1 MANTLSAANS
11 VDVTDAA
18 TFIPELWSDEIVAA
32 YKSNLVLANLV
43 TRMNHRGKK
52 GDTVHIPSPLRKT
65 ASAKAANN
73 AVTLITDTESQVNV
87 LIDRHFE
94 YSRLIEDIV
103 EVQALSSLRRF
114 YTDDAGYALAKST
127 DWHLHVLGT
136 GLQGGTPDT
145 SSIDPPGTVLTYGSG
160 TVIGS
165 DGTTA
170 WSPTTNGNGATLS
183 DAGIR
188 KMMQTLDDADVPMTE
203 RYLVIPPVE
212 KKSLLGLSRFTE
224 QAFVGEVGGANS
236 IRNGM
241 VGDIYGASVFV
252 STNCGFTVDAGA
264 TNSFRAGLLIHKSAF
279 VLVEQLGVRSQTQ
292 YKQEF
297 LADLLTADTIY
308 GVAELRDTA
317 GVAYICPA

>member
-1 MANTLSAANS
+1 M
-11 VDVTDAA
+11 
-18 TFIPELWSDEIVAA
+18 AA
-32 YKSNLVLANLV
+32 YKANLVLANLV

-52 GDTVHIPSPLRKT
+52 GDTVHIPSPTRGS

-73 AVTLITDTESQVNV
+73 AVTLITNTEGVVNV
-87 LIDRHFE
+87 SIDRHFE

-103 EVQALSSLRRF
+103 EVQGLSSLRRF
-114 YTDDAGYALAKST
+114 YTDDAGHALAKMT

-136 GLQGGTPDT
+136 GLQGATVDSTSIDTPGGTLTYNAGTP
-145 SSIDPPGTVLTYGSG
+145 GVGA
-160 TVIGS
+160 VIGS

-170 WSPTTNGNGATLS
+170 WSAATDGNGAAIT

-188 KMMQTLDDADVPMTE
+188 KVLQTLDDQDVPMTE

-224 QAFVGEVGGANS
+224 QAFVGEVGSANS

-241 VGDIYGASVFV
+241 IGDIYGTQVFV
-252 STNCGFTVDAGA
+252 STNCPQTLDTGGT
-264 TNSFRAGLLIHKSAF
+264 TTFRAALCIHKSAF
-279 VLVEQLGVRSQTQ
+279 VLVEQLGVRTQTQ

-297 LADLLTADTIY
+297 LADLMTADTIY

-317 GVAYICPA
+317 GVAIIVPA